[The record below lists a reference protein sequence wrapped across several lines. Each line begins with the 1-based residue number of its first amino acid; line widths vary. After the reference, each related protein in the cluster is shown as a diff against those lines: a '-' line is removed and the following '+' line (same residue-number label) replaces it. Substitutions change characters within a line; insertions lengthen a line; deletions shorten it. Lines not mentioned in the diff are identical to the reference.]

1 MSSVTP
7 SLLSVGRELLVIPS
21 NMSRVVA
28 SFSCDDCCV
37 VGSNEEKVVFGMK
50 EIASVFLELSREEE
64 VAPIT
69 EVNVLAIIMVEIVFS
84 DEKSSS
90 VGEETGAVEFLNGTS
105 TTSELVKVEETIVP
119 CEVGPTYGTGVISN
133 VDAWVVSV
141 VLGGGED
148 NEVKNALSLVEV
160 LEETTVV
167 EKLELLTGIEEF
179 SDLSPEVPIETLF
192 K

>member
-69 EVNVLAIIMVEIVFS
+69 EVNDLAIIMVEIVFS

-105 TTSELVKVEETIVP
+105 TTSELVKVEETIVL